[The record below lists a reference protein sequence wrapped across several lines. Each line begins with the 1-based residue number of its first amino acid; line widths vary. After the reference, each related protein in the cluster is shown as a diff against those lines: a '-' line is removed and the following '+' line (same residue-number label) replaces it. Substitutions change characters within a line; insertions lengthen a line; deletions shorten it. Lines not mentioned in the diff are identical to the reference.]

1 MNNQKK
7 KNRGMIMLCKQGTN
21 PDLTTMNILSV
32 RPIFKRILR
41 GHYHQSEVMTTKWYV
56 SLQLFNMTTK
66 IHVVT

>member
-1 MNNQKK
+1 MNNKK
-7 KNRGMIMLCKQGTN
+7 KKCVMIMFFKQGTN
-21 PDLTTMNILSV
+21 PDLTVMNILSV